1 MPCGSCQHLE
11 CGISTA
17 GSDHFSMDGAQHTV
31 LETTLLTRNNLDVRS
46 FPVSLPAMLTPIKF
60 VSEDRLGGYAEYLRA
75 SPGAVAHSASDLR
88 HYL

>member
-1 MPCGSCQHLE
+1 
-11 CGISTA
+11 
-17 GSDHFSMDGAQHTV
+17 
-31 LETTLLTRNNLDVRS
+31 
-46 FPVSLPAMLTPIKF
+46 MLTPIKF